1 MLSTRS
7 ADEFNAAVE
16 EKVVEFKVTFIQQ
29 MKSNLREVLKDE
41 IR

>member
-16 EKVVEFKVTFIQQ
+16 KNVKEFKLTFVEQ
-29 MKSNLREVLKDE
+29 MKSNFQEAFKAK